1 MTTDDVEMRVRA
13 TIAAHLSRSE
23 ELVVPEAKL
32 IDDLKADSLDLVEL
46 LQRLEE
52 EFHTTVDEKRA
63 AQMRTVGDVVQYVRE
78 LQSAQAAP

>member
-1 MTTDDVEMRVRA
+1 VTTDDVEVRVRA
-13 TIAAHLSRSE
+13 TIAAHLSRAE

-52 EFHTTVDEKRA
+52 EFHMTVDEKRA
-63 AQMRTVGDVVQYVRE
+63 AQLRTVGDVIQYVCE